1 MMPRR
6 KNQLGFTMI
15 EAIVATFLF
24 TITMS
29 SIMGVYLS
37 TIKLHRK
44 ADAVRKATE
53 HARFISESMSKEIRN
68 GVIDW
73 EEPKPLNV
81 ASFCGGAPSTNPDY
95 RLSIINVDGDRLCY
109 YLGDNNG
116 FLSAS
121 GSALWLIKND
131 LDAVRLTSIEV
142 KIKFFRIY
150 VNPLENPY
158 CNDPP
163 ACSSIGTD
171 VQPRVTIVANIE
183 SVSDPKNVVA
193 VPIQTTINLPIYD
206 FASSN

>member
-1 MMPRR
+1 MNLKK
-6 KNQLGFTMI
+6 KNQHGFTLI

-24 TITMS
+24 TIMMA

-37 TIKLHRK
+37 TIKLHRR

-95 RLSIINVDGDRLCY
+95 RLSIINVDGNRLCY
-109 YLGDNNG
+109 YLGDDSG

-121 GSALWLIKND
+121 GQVLWLIKND
-131 LDAVRLTSIEV
+131 LGSVRLSSEDV
-142 KIKFFRIY
+142 RIKNFRIY
-150 VNPLENPY
+150 VNPLVNPY

-163 ACSSIGTD
+163 SCSNIGTD

-183 SVSDPKNVVA
+183 SVSDPKNIVSI
-193 VPIQTTINLPIYD
+193 PIQTTVNLPIYD
-206 FASSN
+206 FVSNN